1 MQNLSFIQSP
11 QAVKPVEEVTKNN
24 IVTGKADQNNSPS
37 DDTGAQSSF
46 QQLLHK
52 QVQAKRTA
60 ESLTTKSGNKPVAKT
75 ETTKQNQHVEE
86 KSDVDTEGKSSG
98 LNRANIDDLVARLKE
113 HQLAD
118 AEGIQADDGLDTVKD
133 DEILASLADTINQLQ
148 PQQLV
153 DQGLFRQPLQAPSTS
168 FTEKSIE
175 SGKPLSSSDDVLK
188 EIGAAALENALQQ
201 NVPRSFQ
208 NAESAVI
215 NDRAKSPTSA
225 KLDNSNA
232 EDALT
237 TKAFDIGNEGRMSE
251 QESKSSSVL
260 ENAFKFLETEKA
272 KEIFA
277 KESAGKEPGKDAASL
292 SVLQAQAA
300 SQQAA
305 LNNSTLAASSP
316 ANSNQIMAYPGR
328 TGWNQEVSQ
337 KVVWMV
343 GAGEQ
348 TATLT
353 LNPPDLGPLQVVI
366 SVNNDQADA
375 SFFSDNPEVRQA
387 LEDGME
393 YLRDSMQS
401 SGLQLGQANVNA
413 GQQQAQ
419 QSFQEMAQKQFA
431 NNLKSQQGLV
441 DTDLPSTGMIVR
453 ESQGLVDTF
462 A

>member
-24 IVTGKADQNNSPS
+24 IVTGKADQNSSPS
-37 DDTGAQSSF
+37 DDSGAQSSF

-52 QVQAKRTA
+52 QVQAKRTH
-60 ESLTTKSGNKPVAKT
+60 ENVTTKSVNKPTNKT
-75 ETTKQNQHVEE
+75 ENTKQNQGVEE
-86 KSDVDTEGKSSG
+86 NPDVDAESKSSG
-98 LNRANIDDLVARLKE
+98 LHRANIDDLVARLKE

-118 AEGIQADDGLDTVKD
+118 SEDVQADSSVDAVKD
-133 DEILASLADTINQLQ
+133 TEILASLADTINQLQ

-153 DQGLFRQPLQAPSTS
+153 DQGLLRQPLQAPSVA
-168 FTEKSIE
+168 EKGIE
-175 SGKPLSSSDDVLK
+175 SEKPLTPNDDVLK

-208 NAESAVI
+208 NSESTVI
-215 NDRAKSPTSA
+215 TDRATSPTSA
-225 KLDNSNA
+225 KLDNFNA
-232 EDALT
+232 EEALT
-237 TKAFDIGNEGRMSE
+237 TKAFDIGNEGRLSE
-251 QESKSSSVL
+251 QEIKSSSAL

-277 KESAGKEPGKDAASL
+277 KESAGKEQGKEAASL
-292 SVLQAQAA
+292 NVLQAQAA
-300 SQQAA
+300 SQQVSLIA
-305 LNNSTLAASSP
+305 SSLAASSP
-316 ANSNQIMAYPGR
+316 GSSNQILAYPGR

-348 TATLT
+348 SATLT

-393 YLRDSMQS
+393 YLRDSLQS

-441 DTDLPSTGMIVR
+441 DTDLPTTGIIVR